1 MNSEQAANRAVKRE
15 LLIARAAAERAAL
28 AGQLDGFDFR
38 TRKLQSVAQ
47 LAAGGLGW
55 MPASPPLATAASALR
70 YVRERPW
77 LVSTG
82 IAVASR
88 LAKSRALRWFAAAAV
103 IGAGIWIAR
112 RALEAGPTTEPPDPS
127 G

>member
-1 MNSEQAANRAVKRE
+1 MNSEQSANRALRRE

-28 AGQLDGFDFR
+28 AAQLDGFDFR
-38 TRKLQSVAQ
+38 TRRLQTVAQ

-55 MPASPPLATAASALR
+55 MPASQPLAAAASALR
-70 YVRERPW
+70 YLRERPW

-82 IAVASR
+82 IAVAGR
-88 LAKSRALRWFAAAAV
+88 FARSRALRWVAAAAV
-103 IGAGIWIAR
+103 IGAGIWIVR
-112 RALEAGPTTEPPDPS
+112 RALTTEQTSDLS

>member
-1 MNSEQAANRAVKRE
+1 

-28 AGQLDGFDFR
+28 GAQLDSFDFR
-38 TRKLQSVAQ
+38 TRRLQGVAQ

-55 MPASPPLATAASALR
+55 ARTSSPLAAAASALR
-70 YVRERPW
+70 YLRERPW

-82 IAVASR
+82 IALAAR
-88 LAKSRALRWFAAAAV
+88 LAKSRTLRWIAAAAV
-103 IGAGIWIAR
+103 IGAGIWVVR
-112 RALEAGPTTEPPDPS
+112 RALSSDRVSDRS